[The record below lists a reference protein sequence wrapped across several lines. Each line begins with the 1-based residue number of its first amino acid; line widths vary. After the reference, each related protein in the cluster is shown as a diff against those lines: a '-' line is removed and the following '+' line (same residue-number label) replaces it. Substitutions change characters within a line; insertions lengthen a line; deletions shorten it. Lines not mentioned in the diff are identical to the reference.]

1 MMRTG
6 ESCKEASARKRL
18 LANPKKKVRVGC
30 WNVRTLYSTGRTAQV
45 MKEMRRYKIGILGIS
60 KSRWSGFG
68 RLKTQTGETILYSGR
83 DDEVHQSGVALALDK
98 ESAKCLEC
106 WAPISDR
113 IISARFYSR
122 YIKTS
127 IIQVYAPTNEAEV
140 EAKDDFYDQLQKVID
155 SVPKHDILVLM
166 GDWNAKVGERQ
177 VGEERVMGKEALK
190 CVRNDNGERFVEF
203 CATNSLVITTTSF
216 PHKDIHKYTWTSP
229 DDCTRNQIDH
239 VVVN

>member
-6 ESCKEASARKRL
+6 ESCKEASARKRS

-60 KSRWSGFG
+60 ECRWSGFG

-122 YIKTS
+122 YIKIS

-155 SVPKHDILVLM
+155 SVPKDEILVLI
-166 GDWNAKVGERQ
+166 GIGT
-177 VGEERVMGKEALK
+177 LK
-190 CVRNDNGERFVEF
+190 
-203 CATNSLVITTTSF
+203 
-216 PHKDIHKYTWTSP
+216 
-229 DDCTRNQIDH
+229 
-239 VVVN
+239 